1 MWFEGIS
8 EANGRRF
15 TTFKS
20 RHACSQTMHT
30 TTHLGHWPDTRE
42 TNVALNYTRH
52 ITHVMT
58 RAIAQK
64 RSYTCPAT
72 QGDGYCQ
79 ALAVIALTPA
89 TTSLPLCTRTRERP
103 ALQPCTLCTINLVT
117 HDGCKLRSSR
127 VCPTYF
133 SRLCLSERLGRYPGH
148 HDRK

>member
-1 MWFEGIS
+1 MWFEGIPK
-8 EANGRRF
+8 ANGRRI
-15 TTFKS
+15 TIFKS

-30 TTHLGHWPDTRE
+30 TTNLGHWPGARE
-42 TNVALNYTRH
+42 THVAHNYTRH

-89 TTSLPLCTRTRERP
+89 TTSFPLCTRTRVRP
-103 ALQPCTLCTINLVT
+103 ALQPRSPLYHKLVT
-117 HDGCKLRSSR
+117 HGWCKLRSSR
-127 VCPTYF
+127 ACPTYF
-133 SRLCLSERLGRYPGH
+133 SDHSFQN
-148 HDRK
+148 D